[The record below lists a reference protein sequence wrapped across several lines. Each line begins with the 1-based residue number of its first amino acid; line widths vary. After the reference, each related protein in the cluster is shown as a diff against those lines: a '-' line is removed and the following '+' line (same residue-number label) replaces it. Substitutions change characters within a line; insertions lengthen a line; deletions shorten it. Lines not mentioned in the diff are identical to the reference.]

1 MDIPNHAFTR
11 EGLIDLPREQDVFV
25 GIDSDGCVFDSMAA
39 KQIQCFH
46 RGFLEVWNLHAF
58 EAPVRDT
65 LEFVNLRSAYRGRDR
80 FLNLALAVSFMRER
94 PELAAAP
101 LPDTTG
107 LDAWLSGDGPFGN
120 RELSER
126 VAAAPAD
133 DGLAAV
139 LRWSRLIDT
148 YVAELGPVPP
158 FAGAVAFLEQATS
171 LADLLVV
178 SSTPLA
184 VLIEEW
190 TSHNLRRHV
199 RFIAGKDLGE
209 KSDHLKWATNDK
221 GYRQTLMIGDAPK
234 DLQAAREAGVAFF
247 PMMPG
252 AEEASWRTLLSD
264 ILPAL
269 CAGEYTRERER
280 LYEQQFL
287 QALPEQ
293 PPWR

>member
-1 MDIPNHAFTR
+1 MEFTR
-11 EGLIDLPREQDVFV
+11 QGLIDLPRKHDVFV

-46 RGFLEVWNLHAF
+46 RGFLEVWDVHAF
-58 EAPVRDT
+58 EAPVRET

-94 PELAAAP
+94 PELANAP
-101 LPDTTG
+101 LPNTSG
-107 LDAWLSGDGPFGN
+107 LDDWLAGDGPFGN
-120 RELSER
+120 RELTER
-126 VAAAPAD
+126 LASASTD

-139 LRWSRLIDT
+139 LKWSLLIDA
-148 YVAELGPVPP
+148 YVSELGPIPP
-158 FAGAVAFLEQATS
+158 FPSALSFLEHAKS
-171 LADLLVV
+171 CADLIVV

-184 VLIEEW
+184 VLIDEW
-190 TSHNLRRHV
+190 SEHQLRQHV

-209 KSDHLKWATNDK
+209 KSDHLAWATKNK
-221 GYRQTLMIGDAPK
+221 GYRHTLMIGDAPK
-234 DLQAAREAGVAFF
+234 DLQAARQAGVAFF
-247 PMMPG
+247 PMIPG
-252 AEEASWRTLLSD
+252 AEEASWQTLLND
-264 ILPAL
+264 VLPGL
-269 CAGEYTRERER
+269 CAGEYSRERER